1 MAKKKTCFVIA
12 PIGAPDSPERRWS
25 DTIFEHIIKPS
36 VEPDYK
42 PIRADQIEQSG
53 LVTAQIVDQL
63 LNADLTIADLTDGN
77 PNVYY
82 EVAIRHAVKKPI
94 VHLIKAGQ
102 KPKFDIQGMRAVHV
116 DDSLGIGK
124 NAIESIKAQVKTLE
138 SDPNSLTTPVSQA
151 INLAEL
157 NRSDAPADSAIASI
171 DKKLTQIL
179 MYVGEEKHVFG
190 KHGRVYSRGTDDLS
204 KLKWE
209 ILVLVSAVPDGVELE
224 KIRQELDAKNSPN
237 DVSEALNRLAFE
249 DKIKIRPGWGPPG
262 QSATYVT
269 LVT

>member
-12 PIGAPDSPERRWS
+12 PIGAPDSPERKWS

-36 VEPDYK
+36 VEADYK

-94 VHLIKAGQ
+94 VHLIRAGQ
-102 KPKFDIQGMRAVHV
+102 TPRFDIQGMRAVHV

-124 NAIESIKAQVKTLE
+124 NAIESIKAQIKTLE

-157 NRSDAPADSAIASI
+157 NKSNSPMDQFLKSLDDKVTRALTVTTQQGLHQKQPGI
-171 DKKLTQIL
+171 DK
-179 MYVGEEKHVFG
+179 
-190 KHGRVYSRGTDDLS
+190 R
-204 KLKWE
+204 E
-209 ILVLVSAVPDGVELE
+209 ILIDTLLGRFRKLLVLENIKVLSWGHAGNKLIIQTD
-224 KIRQELDAKNSPN
+224 IDASHETIK
-237 DVSEALNRLAFE
+237 RIE
-249 DKIKIRPGWGPPG
+249 DMAGEFDFVVQIGPF
-262 QSATYVT
+262 VDWN
-269 LVT
+269 